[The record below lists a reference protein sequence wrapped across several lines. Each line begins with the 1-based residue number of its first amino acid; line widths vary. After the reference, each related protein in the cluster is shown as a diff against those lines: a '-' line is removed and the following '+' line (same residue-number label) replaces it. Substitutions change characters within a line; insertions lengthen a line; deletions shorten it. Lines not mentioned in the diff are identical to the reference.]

1 MDKFAKVK
9 TNYGKYNTMITS
21 PMKSQI
27 YGRRGR
33 FFMNSKENIVKEEN
47 TYMSNEEY
55 REELRKIFDGINE
68 NYKLRWFYSFVR
80 EKLRSS
86 N

>member
-1 MDKFAKVK
+1 
-9 TNYGKYNTMITS
+9 
-21 PMKSQI
+21 
-27 YGRRGR
+27 
-33 FFMNSKENIVKEEN
+33 MNSKENIVKEEN

-80 EKLRSS
+80 EKLRTKSLNWKRIS
-86 N
+86 YRKY

>member
-1 MDKFAKVK
+1 MVEIGEKKLFLF
-9 TNYGKYNTMITS
+9 YTMIMS

-27 YGRRGR
+27 YSRRGR

-47 TYMSNEEY
+47 TYMSNQEY

>member
-1 MDKFAKVK
+1 
-9 TNYGKYNTMITS
+9 
-21 PMKSQI
+21 
-27 YGRRGR
+27 
-33 FFMNSKENIVKEEN
+33 MNSKENIVREED

>member
-1 MDKFAKVK
+1 
-9 TNYGKYNTMITS
+9 
-21 PMKSQI
+21 
-27 YGRRGR
+27 
-33 FFMNSKENIVKEEN
+33 MNSKENIVKEEN
-47 TYMSNEEY
+47 SYMQMSNEEY
-55 REELRKIFDGINE
+55 RKELRKIFDGINE

>member
-1 MDKFAKVK
+1 MAKIGEK
-9 TNYGKYNTMITS
+9 KLFLFYTMITS

-27 YGRRGR
+27 YSRRGR

>member
-1 MDKFAKVK
+1 
-9 TNYGKYNTMITS
+9 
-21 PMKSQI
+21 
-27 YGRRGR
+27 
-33 FFMNSKENIVKEEN
+33 MNSKENIVKEEN
-47 TYMSNEEY
+47 TYMSNQEY

-86 N
+86 NKGYSWSLAFCSDNAFA